1 MSNFMDIT
9 LHGNVAKIVQEQM
22 IKGGYQSPDDVVYE
36 AIELLIK
43 QKINNS
49 IQRGL
54 NDIETGN
61 FQTLSGNIDK
71 VADSI
76 IKKHYKNDRNNFNG
90 RG

>member
-9 LHGNVAKIVQEQM
+9 LHGNVAEIVQEQM
-22 IKGGYQSPDDVVYE
+22 IKGGYQSPDDVVFE

-43 QKINNS
+43 QKTNDA

-54 NDIETGN
+54 NDIEKGN
-61 FQTLSGNIDK
+61 FQTLTGNIDK

-76 IKKHYKNDRNNFNG
+76 VKKALQR
-90 RG
+90 